1 MFNADCRRKEYLKK
15 LQFPFR
21 NPPPPRANY
30 MKLKVKPC
38 NLKQFLKL
46 YIDQKTANF
55 SPSLNFKI
63 MTVYCILHVYFNI
76 GVNTKYISD
85 KKLFLIIIIII
96 L

>member
-1 MFNADCRRKEYLKK
+1 MPIAGEKNTSKSCNSHFGIT
-15 LQFPFR
+15 
-21 NPPPPRANY
+21 PPRANY

-63 MTVYCILHVYFNI
+63 MTVYCILHVYFT
-76 GVNTKYISD
+76 G
-85 KKLFLIIIIII
+85 
-96 L
+96 

>member
-1 MFNADCRRKEYLKK
+1 MPIAGEKNTSKSCNSHFGIT
-15 LQFPFR
+15 
-21 NPPPPRANY
+21 PPPRANY

-63 MTVYCILHVYFNI
+63 MTVYSILHVYFNI